1 MLVLEER
8 QLLSEEDRPLMR
20 IIQAGERIFTAGVV
34 EWVLRKGHGVPGAE
48 GTEYLAYVIDSL
60 ADRVRGPQRQLFE
73 QVIAAEFHLQRV
85 VVGKAGVRALTQHSK
100 TAMRA
105 AQVRGDG
112 ASRRRCNL
120 WGGAGRHARRNQ
132 VGK

>member
-34 EWVLRKGHGVPGAE
+34 EWVLRKGHGVPGTE
-48 GTEYLAYVIDSL
+48 GTEDLAYVIESL
-60 ADRVRGPQRQLFE
+60 ADGVRGPQRQLFE

-100 TAMRA
+100 TAMGA
-105 AQVRGDG
+105 ARVRVKGS
-112 ASRRRCNL
+112 SRRRRDF
-120 WGGAGRHARRNQ
+120 WGGARCHAGRNQ